1 MTTTNGNFG
10 KSRSD
15 FNDVTGDSIR
25 TKADNYTVFAENFDL
40 IGSGVEY
47 KQPETLFPVT
57 VRIPKDV
64 YKAFTELAIESGT
77 TLEKLLEKQVLS
89 NFNK

>member
-1 MTTTNGNFG
+1 MTTNSGNFG
-10 KSRSD
+10 KSRTD
-15 FNDVTGDSIR
+15 FNPITGDTIR

-40 IGSGVEY
+40 IGSGVQVN
-47 KQPETLFPVT
+47 QPETLFPVT

-64 YKAFTELAIESGT
+64 YKAFTALAIESGT
-77 TLEKLLEKQVLS
+77 TIEKLLEKQVLS

>member
-1 MTTTNGNFG
+1 MGATAVNEITG
-10 KSRSD
+10 KIIKSG
-15 FNDVTGDSIR
+15 V
-25 TKADNYTVFAENFDL
+25 DNYKDYCANFDL
-40 IGSGVEY
+40 IGSGVQY

-64 YKAFTELAIESGT
+64 YKAFTELAIETGT

>member
-1 MTTTNGNFG
+1 MTMTS
-10 KSRSD
+10 K
-15 FNDVTGDSIR
+15 NDITGDAIKS
-25 TKADNYTVFAENFDL
+25 KAGTGFNRFIDNYEL

-64 YKAFTELAIESGT
+64 YKAFTTLAIESGT
-77 TLEKLLEKQVLS
+77 TIEKLLEKQILK
-89 NFNK
+89 NFN

>member
-1 MTTTNGNFG
+1 MTS
-10 KSRSD
+10 K
-15 FNDVTGDSIR
+15 NDITGDDIKS
-25 TKADNYTVFAENFDL
+25 KAGTGFNRFIDNYEL

-64 YKAFTELAIESGT
+64 YKAFTALAVESGT
-77 TLEKLLEKQVLS
+77 TIEKLLEKQILN
-89 NFNK
+89 NFNY